1 MKIDL
6 GLARLSLAALCA
18 CLLSGPLGAYIPPDL
33 NLRRTQLVQLLPY
46 KDVADLHAW
55 VPQQSLLLS
64 PQAYMQLVHQRFAAT
79 SVAWTYYAGWCYLD
93 LLEQTRQ
100 RYVQREDDLQHAQ
113 ELLDGYEI
121 RANDALRVDLDPQS
135 PKTLTL
141 SEARSQP
148 NLEQNE
154 EFLSVFRPLPW
165 PELGYN
171 RQQVLQLLD
180 ACHQDMER
188 VEQQRLKLETARVDF
203 ANQQN
208 LWTDWL
214 SDMAQASQK
223 FTQAQYQQPYGDPLP
238 LPPESP

>member
-6 GLARLSLAALCA
+6 GLARLSLAAMCA

-46 KDVADLHAW
+46 KDVAELHAW

-64 PQAYMQLVHQRFAAT
+64 PQAYMQRVHQRFSAN

-113 ELLDGYEI
+113 ELLEGYEI
-121 RANDALRVDLDPQS
+121 RANDALRVDLDPS
-135 PKTLTL
+135 SAKILTL

-154 EFLSVFRPLPW
+154 DFLCVFRPLPW

-171 RQQVLQLLD
+171 RQQVLQLLE

-208 LWTDWL
+208 CWTDWL